1 MNNNKRPLWIQTI
14 ALPGWILL
22 CFAAA
27 AIGGLG
33 SMSAPT
39 FYGQLVQPG

>member
-1 MNNNKRPLWIQTI
+1 MSDNQRPLWIQI
-14 ALPGWILL
+14 ASLPGWILL

-33 SMSAPT
+33 SRSAP
-39 FYGQLVQPG
+39 VW